1 MLKKLRK
8 IASLLLVTA
17 LAVLAFTPTTVGA
30 VVSNHT
36 MAVTTTN
43 DNAVDDGTALVRTW
57 ENSKGEMITCIVTRG
72 ADVLAARTNPEEDAA
87 AGFITEAPTDP
98 LVSSYALDEYQV
110 SDDFYM
116 QILNNKD
123 QILSCYKL
131 TITGVVS
138 RVNSNRYI
146 NSMKFSH
153 VSGDTCSTEYAING
167 YTASATIIHP
177 VEGYLTFYFR
187 LGSGGSFTVY

>member
-8 IASLLLVTA
+8 ITSLLLVTA

-30 VVSNHT
+30 VVLNST
-36 MAVTTTN
+36 MAVATTN
-43 DNAVDDGTALVRTW
+43 DNAVDDGSVLVRTW
-57 ENSKGEMITCIVTRG
+57 ENSKGETITCIVTRG
-72 ADVLAARTNPEEDAA
+72 ADVLVARTNPEEDAA

-116 QILNNKD
+116 QIRNNKD
-123 QILSCYKL
+123 QIISKYKL

-146 NSMKFSH
+146 NSMKFTR
-153 VSGDTCSTEYAING
+153 VSGDTCSTEYDING
-167 YTASATIIHP
+167 YTASVTITHP
-177 VEGYLTFYFR
+177 VEGRLACNVR